1 MDVRQDDRVDI
12 IRVKNNPGGKW
23 LARSV
28 SGNCEL
34 NRTERRL
41 NFSQQRF
48 FQGGLMPT
56 LCFLNCGRYLT
67 LRVKQNKQKCY
78 WIQTGVFFSFSV
90 QNLLLDPIFRI
101 WPTTLRQGRSGGKNS
116 HLFIIYFTSSYSK
129 EHRLKNLWGGK
140 TWNVTAQ
147 TLCPSHQTWR
157 IGLQVELVRNSLM
170 PPISA
175 SDYIKHMSPGLSAF
189 LASSSVWKYHSAL
202 VKQL

>member
-48 FQGGLMPT
+48 FQGGLMTT

-78 WIQTGVFFSFSV
+78 LIQTGVFF
-90 QNLLLDPIFRI
+90 QNLMLDPIFRI
-101 WPTTLRQGRSGGKNS
+101 WPTTLRQERSGGKNLICL
-116 HLFIIYFTSSYSK
+116 LFISLPPTVKSTG
-129 EHRLKNLWGGK
+129 LKTCGGEK

-189 LASSSVWKYHSAL
+189 LASSSV
-202 VKQL
+202 